1 MLAPAVL
8 APVMPA
14 RQEHQ
19 RNERQHCHS
28 AGGSGNIKRNH
39 VHLLSS
45 SASETF
51 YSQVAYL
58 TVMKRRGRAPKNARR
73 AAATLS

>member
-28 AGGSGNIKRNH
+28 AGGSGNIKRKH
-39 VHLLSS
+39 VHLLSPF
-45 SASETF
+45 ALQK
-51 YSQVAYL
+51 QVFFIA
-58 TVMKRRGRAPKNARR
+58 ARWR
-73 AAATLS
+73 T